1 MYMKENPASTKF
13 HEVQY
18 MAKEQPLMAIVV
30 WAIAIFSWAVFAVQI
45 IFGIPVG
52 NNPAPYIWVW
62 IIMIVFGSIFPAFM
76 FNIRLE
82 TRVLD
87 GEFGY
92 RYFPLH
98 LKWRTIRSGEI
109 KKAEVADYS
118 GLKEFG
124 GWGIRRNKRGK
135 AYTVSG
141 SRGVW
146 ITLKSGK
153 EILFGSKKAEEL
165 ANALKRSG

>member
-1 MYMKENPASTKF
+1 MKKNDSPAEF
-13 HEVQY
+13 YEAQY
-18 MAKEQPLMAIVV
+18 MAKDQPLMAIVV

-62 IIMIVFGSIFPAFM
+62 IIMIVFGSIFPVVM

-92 RYFPLH
+92 RYFPVH
-98 LKWRTIRSGEI
+98 LKWKTIKSGEI

-124 GWGIRRNKRGK
+124 GWGIRWNRRGK

-141 SRGVW
+141 RGGVW
-146 ITLKSGK
+146 ITLKSRK